1 MQFEKG
7 DKVEA
12 LDEDFKG
19 VVLKVNDNEILVE
32 SEDGFELAF
41 LPKQLIKVNEPLDY
55 DVFTD
60 VDMYKADDFESSKKR
75 SVSYKE
81 SQTVVE
87 VDLHIEQL
95 TDKHK
100 RMPVHEILEK
110 QLGTA
115 KYKIEWAMRNNI
127 SQMIFIHGNGDGV
140 LKLEL
145 EYMFNRYERIDHKP
159 ADYRKYGL
167 GATEIYIR
175 QRKD

>member
-7 DKVEA
+7 DIVEA

-19 VVLKVNDNEILVE
+19 KVIKVTANEVLVE
-32 SEDGFELAF
+32 DQDGFEIAF
-41 LPKQLIKVNEPLDY
+41 LPKQLIKITETVDY
-55 DVFTD
+55 DAVTD
-60 VDMYKADDFESSKKR
+60 VAMYKTDDFQSNKKR
-75 SVSYKE
+75 SKPHAE
-81 SQTVVE
+81 NQTIVE

-100 RMPVHEILEK
+100 RMPNHEILEM
-110 QLGTA
+110 QLHTA
-115 KYKIEWAMRNNI
+115 KYKIDWAIRNHI
-127 SQMIFIHGNGDGV
+127 QKMVLIHGNGDGV

-145 EYMFNRYERIDHKP
+145 EYLINRYGHIDHSP

-175 QRKD
+175 QRKS